1 MSDRPSDDG
10 GSARS
15 DAASR
20 LAALLAD
27 VVDDPA
33 PPTPSPHEPDPD
45 ATRPIPGL
53 PAALAPAS
61 VAGESEADAAAEA
74 RERAREEGVLAEARA
89 FRAGAAAEPPVV
101 LQKPPGRPW
110 SRSAA
115 PSAPVVAPPVED
127 LAPSVPVVAPS
138 AEDVAPPV
146 EGVAPSV
153 EDLPAAPEL
162 EPVVEPATEPVPVVG
177 AQPDADVAPEPPA
190 PASVAPPEA
199 TPEPVAVGAAPAP
212 IEPEPDD
219 AGPDEPDDDL
229 AVLGSGP
236 RAPRLTLRAVA
247 FGAALALLM
256 AAVPA
261 LGWVGSERLLDSRGG
276 EVVKG
281 GTDASEPGYRALVNP
296 TPTALV
302 VHRDATGY
310 PVSATILSLGAGEA
324 GGTVLLVPL
333 TLQPIEGSYFH
344 TIIAGYDST
353 RNDDGF
359 RRAIEDVIGIS
370 VPPPIID
377 VTDESLATLVAP
389 VAPLELT
396 VTDPMVTEDGTTVQG
411 PVSLSAEQ
419 VGPYLRATR
428 EGEPEIAHLERMR
441 DVWVAWLAA
450 IGDATG
456 TEPIGAAA
464 TGMGTFLRELAAGD
478 PVVETL
484 DVEEQLDYLQGTSYV
499 PAAGMG
505 EQVIDAVPFP
515 LSPRTGR
522 RFSIELLNGVTGET
536 LPMSLVRQLILAGG
550 ALTGVGNAAE
560 FGQDETT
567 ILYKGEDWQ
576 EEAQALQALLGD
588 GVEIDQMS
596 RRRADAENEDMVITI
611 GSDVLSRYEEE
622 DTGG

>member
-1 MSDRPSDDG
+1 MSDRPPDDG

-27 VVDDPA
+27 VVDEPASPA
-33 PPTPSPHEPDPD
+33 PSSREPEADVPDPD
-45 ATRPIPGL
+45 ATQPIPV
-53 PAALAPAS
+53 AAPPPPP
-61 VAGESEADAAAEA
+61 VDAAAAA
-74 RERAREEGVLAEARA
+74 RQRVRDEGEEGVLAEARA
-89 FRAGAAAEPPVV
+89 FVRASAAAPVV

-110 SRSAA
+110 SRSVA
-115 PSAPVVAPPVED
+115 PPPVAPPPPVVAPPPEPEVEEPEVAGPEVDGPEGDRAPEPTPAPVVAP
-127 LAPSVPVVAPS
+127 A
-138 AEDVAPPV
+138 
-146 EGVAPSV
+146 
-153 EDLPAAPEL
+153 
-162 EPVVEPATEPVPVVG
+162 
-177 AQPDADVAPEPPA
+177 PPA
-190 PASVAPPEA
+190 PAPAPP
-199 TPEPVAVGAAPAP
+199 PPAP
-212 IEPEPDD
+212 ERVALAKPRPEVEPEPDPGSGD
-219 AGPDEPDDDL
+219 RAPGPITHDEGAGDGPN
-229 AVLGSGP
+229 GP
-236 RAPRLTLRAVA
+236 RAPRVTVRAVA
-247 FGAALALLM
+247 FGAVLALLM

-353 RNDDGF
+353 RDDDGF

-396 VTDPMVTEDGTTVQG
+396 VTDPMVIEDGTTMQG
-411 PVSLSAEQ
+411 AVSLSAEQ

-464 TGMGTFLRELAAGD
+464 TGMGTFLRE
-478 PVVETL
+478 P
-484 DVEEQLDYLQGTSYV
+484 
-499 PAAGMG
+499 
-505 EQVIDAVPFP
+505 
-515 LSPRTGR
+515 GR
-522 RFSIELLNGVTGET
+522 R
-536 LPMSLVRQLILAGG
+536 
-550 ALTGVGNAAE
+550 
-560 FGQDETT
+560 
-567 ILYKGEDWQ
+567 
-576 EEAQALQALLGD
+576 
-588 GVEIDQMS
+588 
-596 RRRADAENEDMVITI
+596 
-611 GSDVLSRYEEE
+611 
-622 DTGG
+622 

>member
-1 MSDRPSDDG
+1 MSDRPPDDG
-10 GSARS
+10 GSAPS

-27 VVDDPA
+27 VVDDPES
-33 PPTPSPHEPDPD
+33 PSPSPSPRDPDAAAPDPD
-45 ATRPIPGL
+45 ATLPIPVAVPPPP
-53 PAALAPAS
+53 PAA
-61 VAGESEADAAAEA
+61 AAAAA
-74 RERAREEGVLAEARA
+74 RRDEGEEGVLAEARA
-89 FRAGAAAEPPVV
+89 FVRASAAAPVV
-101 LQKPPGRPW
+101 PQKPPGRPW

-115 PSAPVVAPPVED
+115 PPPPVAPTPASPVADPPVEPEVEPDPEVEVD
-127 LAPSVPVVAPS
+127 LAPEPTPTPTPEPEPEPTPVPAVAP
-138 AEDVAPPV
+138 AP
-146 EGVAPSV
+146 AP
-153 EDLPAAPEL
+153 
-162 EPVVEPATEPVPVVG
+162 EPVVLAKPG
-177 AQPDADVAPEPPA
+177 PE
-190 PASVAPPEA
+190 V
-199 TPEPVAVGAAPAP
+199 
-212 IEPEPDD
+212 EPEPDPEPD
-219 AGPDEPDDDL
+219 PGSGGRAPGPLAPDEGAGGGP
-229 AVLGSGP
+229 GGP
-236 RAPRLTLRAVA
+236 RAPRVTVRAVA
-247 FGAALALLM
+247 FGAVLALLM

-333 TLQPIEGSYFH
+333 TLEPIEGSYFH

-353 RNDDGF
+353 RDDDGF

-396 VTDPMVTEDGTTVQG
+396 VTDPMVIEDGTTMQG
-411 PVSLSAEQ
+411 AVSLSAEQ
-419 VGPYLRATR
+419 LGPYLRATR

-450 IGDATG
+450 IGAATG

-464 TGMGTFLRELAAGD
+464 TGMGTFLRELSAGD

-484 DVEEQLDYLQGTSYV
+484 DVEEELDYLQGRSYV
-499 PAAGMG
+499 PAEGMD

-536 LPMSLVRQLILAGG
+536 LPMPLVRDLISAGG
-550 ALTGVGNAAE
+550 ALTGVGNAGE
-560 FGQDETT
+560 FGQEETT
-567 ILYKGEDWQ
+567 ILYKDEDW
-576 EEAQALQALLGD
+576 EDQARFLQGLLGD

-596 RRRADAENEDMVITI
+596 RRRADTENEDMVITI
-611 GSDVLSRYEEE
+611 GSDVLSRYQKE